1 MAGGVNV
8 PVTSTWDPSGVR
20 KAQADVGAFQRQA
33 DGMLGAI
40 GKSFAGF
47 GVGLAAGMGARFI
60 KDQIG
65 QAIGAAS
72 DLYESQSKVNVVF
85 GKSAE
90 GISLWADTSA
100 TALLMTKQQALEATG
115 TFGNLFQAFGI
126 GQKQAAEWSQQL
138 VQTAADLSSFNN
150 MDPSV
155 VLDKLRSGIT
165 GEQEAVKDLGIALT
179 DQRLRQEAFNQGI
192 YKGTGVLTANQKV
205 QAAYALIL
213 KDTALAQGDVARTA
227 SGWANTS
234 RALTAAIGNA
244 QSEIGGGFL
253 NGIQSASE
261 AMGGPEGMVAL
272 IGEVSHNS
280 ASAADNIGRLT
291 SGIAGLGSTVTSWG
305 SKTPGWL
312 QFLFDDPSESWGWLR
327 SFGFGGQLLTPAVQ
341 SFDLV
346 STSVGDYTKQLDK
359 ARAMTSSFAD
369 GEAQRLFDL
378 AANQQPFQVIADG
391 LGSVDT
397 NAKKAKSS
405 IDLLNGALDT
415 LYGRNQ
421 SREEARLGLQS
432 LRREGPGKSGSREV
446 TVPGDKKVITDA
458 LGGRHVVQGT
468 KKKTVQFST
477 EADARQFAVDYARQ
491 AGTYAGTFADPF
503 KQAQVLQNAQSY
515 IAKTVGGY
523 VKNPKMFASSL
534 IGPNAAGFTRAW
546 ERPYAAGSVGG
557 RQVIQNYNID
567 KVELNRGASW
577 DQLVKEAERRAA
589 STGGRFVAPTGARR

>member
-1 MAGGVNV
+1 VAGGVNV

-47 GVGLAAGMGARFI
+47 GVGLAAGMGAGFI

-192 YKGTGVLTANQKV
+192 YRGTGVLTANQKV

-213 KDTALAQGDVARTA
+213 RDTALAQGDVARTA

-244 QSEIGGGFL
+244 QAEIGGGFL
-253 NGIQSASE
+253 EGIQSTSA
-261 AMGGPEGMVAL
+261 AMGGPDGMVAL
-272 IGEVSHNS
+272 IGGVASNS
-280 ASAADNIGRLT
+280 ATAAENVGKLAT
-291 SGIAGLGSTVTSWG
+291 MVTYLGDKVQEVG
-305 SKTPGWL
+305 GKQPGWL
-312 QFLFDDPSESWGWLR
+312 QWLFNTDHQIDWSWAGL
-327 SFGFGGQLLTPAVQ
+327 GGQALAPLIRNYQIATDTADAYNIAAEK
-341 SFDLV
+341 S
-346 STSVGDYTKQLDK
+346 
-359 ARAMTSSFAD
+359 RAITSSFAD

-523 VKNPKMFASSL
+523 VKNPKMFAAGL

-557 RQVIQNYNID
+557 QQLVQNYNID